1 MMQLHP
7 TNAKLSLKTYL
18 NFALT
23 YYTNSVLRQENK
35 MKTCAMCLKE
45 NTYGLQHNNGNLICF
60 GCVDEIKQ
68 AHIKVLNFGGY

>member
-1 MMQLHP
+1 
-7 TNAKLSLKTYL
+7 
-18 NFALT
+18 
-23 YYTNSVLRQENK
+23 

-60 GCVDEIKQ
+60 SCVDEIKQ